1 MTRNALASQLKVEE
15 LQQIKPEISLLLP
28 VYNEAETIEAV
39 ISEFYN
45 EICSQIPM
53 EIVVAEDG
61 STDGTKEILRNLA
74 QKIPM
79 KLILG
84 EKRKGYSKGLI
95 DGLSNVDT
103 EYVVFVD
110 SDGQHLAR
118 DFWKLYNLKDEW
130 DIISGWR
137 VKRADGFHRK
147 VMSGVFQLM
156 AKILFKL
163 PPFRDITAPY
173 RLVRTKVAK
182 EIASEF
188 KYMNESFWTEF
199 TIRAY
204 KRGFSVTEI
213 PVAHKSRKHGSTN
226 VYKPKKL
233 LKIVFSQFKG
243 MLKLWIELNKKHD

>member
-1 MTRNALASQLKVEE
+1 MDARANEVVIEREQTR
-15 LQQIKPEISLLLP
+15 PEISLLLP
-28 VYNEAETIEAV
+28 VYNEAETIESV

-45 EICSQIPM
+45 EICLKIPM

-74 QKIPM
+74 EKIPM

-84 EKRKGYSKGLI
+84 EERKGYSKGLI
-95 DGLSNVDT
+95 DGLSKVDT

-118 DFWKLYNLKDEW
+118 DFWKLYNLRDKW
-130 DIISGWR
+130 DIVSGWR

-147 VMSGVFQLM
+147 LMSGAFQMM

-163 PPFRDITAPY
+163 PPLRDITAPY
-173 RLVRTKVAK
+173 RLVRTKIAK
-182 EIASEF
+182 EIAKEF

-199 TIRAY
+199 TVRAY
-204 KRGFSVTEI
+204 KKGFNIIEI
-213 PVAHKSRKHGSTN
+213 PVTHRPRKCGDTN

-233 LKIVFSQFKG
+233 LKIVFAQFKG
-243 MLKLWIELNKKHD
+243 MLKLWAELNGKHD

>member
-1 MTRNALASQLKVEE
+1 M
-15 LQQIKPEISLLLP
+15 
-28 VYNEAETIEAV
+28 
-39 ISEFYN
+39 
-45 EICSQIPM
+45 PM

-74 QKIPM
+74 QKTPM

-95 DGLSNVDT
+95 DGLSIVDT

-110 SDGQHLAR
+110 SDGQHVAS
-118 DFWKLYNLKDEW
+118 DFWKLYNLRNKY

-137 VKRADGFHRK
+137 VRRADGFQRK
-147 VMSGVFQLM
+147 AMFYVFQIM

-163 PPFRDITAPY
+163 PPLRDITAPC
-173 RLVRTKVAK
+173 RLVRTNVAK
-182 EIASEF
+182 EIAKEF

-199 TIRAY
+199 TIMACQ
-204 KRGFSVTEI
+204 KGFRLGEVPVT
-213 PVAHKSRKHGSTN
+213 HKPRKCGSKN

-243 MLKLWIELNKKHD
+243 ILKLWMENRGARGK